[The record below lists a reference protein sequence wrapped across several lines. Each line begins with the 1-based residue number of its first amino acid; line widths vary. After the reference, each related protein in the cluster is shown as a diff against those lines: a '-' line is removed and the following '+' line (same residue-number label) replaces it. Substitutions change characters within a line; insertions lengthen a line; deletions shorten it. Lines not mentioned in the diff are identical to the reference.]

1 MDAFSRVLMGAFS
14 RVLLDAFS
22 RVLLARL
29 VVPAL
34 CRRSCVVAR
43 PRRSSTSPR
52 VRLPIE
58 RAPLRASLALRSLED
73 HPKRPFE
80 ASRSR
85 GERRAFPLRLRRAL
99 RRRRRASHLPK
110 RYLRVRTR
118 GVRPFLERRFVHQP
132 SRDAI
137 GDREHPRE
145 SSLSRERIGFES
157 RGGDEGTVHVH
168 ISRPF
173 ASRFGSTLAARREPS
188 LVELR
193 DDATNGA
200 RARGEERR
208 GDGEGGVGGGEER
221 ATRYSRSGIVG
232 AKERV
237 DECVRGVAGDDA
249 KVF

>member
-1 MDAFSRVLMGAFS
+1 MDAFS

-52 VRLPIE
+52 VRLQVE

-85 GERRAFPLRLRRAL
+85 GERRAFLS
-99 RRRRRASHLPK
+99 ASAA
-110 RYLRVRTR
+110 RSAAAVARV
-118 GVRPFLERRFVHQP
+118 
-132 SRDAI
+132 
-137 GDREHPRE
+137 
-145 SSLSRERIGFES
+145 
-157 RGGDEGTVHVH
+157 
-168 ISRPF
+168 ISRNASF
-173 ASRFGSTLAARREPS
+173 AS
-188 LVELR
+188 
-193 DDATNGA
+193 A
-200 RARGEERR
+200 RAVFDRFSS
-208 GDGEGGVGGGEER
+208 DGSSTSRR
-221 ATRYSRSGIVG
+221 ATRSATENTLASRPSRASESDSSRAAETKGPFTFISRDRSPRASVPPSPRVVRHLSSSSATTRRTARAHEARSGAATAKEASAAARSARRARSRSGIVG

-249 KVF
+249 KVFFF